1 MVPERR
7 QMKIYEIFVSLDGE
21 VNAFHQ
27 GCITTFIRLAGCNL
41 RPGCTYCDTQYAMD
55 PDSGTEMPVGEIVA
69 KVKELGGN
77 KVTITGGEPLM
88 QAVELFS
95 LTKKLWHEHFKISV
109 ETNGTY
115 LPIGCGVGS
124 WVVDFK
130 LPSSGNYDK
139 MKHDIFVDL
148 TKLDYVK
155 FVIMDEND
163 YLTAIREK
171 NYLQSIGCHANFA
184 FSPMFGPQATPIN
197 EIKHKLVEWLI
208 RDKVFD
214 AIVNVQIHKLL
225 GVA

>member
-1 MVPERR
+1 
-7 QMKIYEIFVSLDGE
+7 MKIYEIFQSIDGE

-27 GCITTFIRLAGCNL
+27 GCITTFIRLAGCCLN
-41 RPGCTYCDTQYAMD
+41 CTYCDTQYAMD
-55 PDSGTEMPVGEIVA
+55 PDSGTEMSINEIVN
-69 KVKELGGN
+69 KVRELGGT

-88 QAVELFS
+88 QAEELS
-95 LTKKLWHEHFKISV
+95 KLTKKLWHLRFKISV
-109 ETNGTY
+109 ETNGT
-115 LPIGCGVGS
+115 LPMNLPGVGS
-124 WVVDFK
+124 WVADFK

-139 MKHDIFVDL
+139 MDYDL
-148 TKLDYVK
+148 FRHLVKLDYIK

-184 FSPMFGPQATPIN
+184 FSPMFGPQSTPIN